1 MRLCILFILCSLGA
15 VVRGV
20 DGPVQVLMPYSIA
33 GRVVNYDNVAF
44 DAESGITLCIR
55 NTNGNVIAKG
65 QVFTPSSAVAWNFRL
80 DVPLATRAGG
90 GYVAWGDTLEIGRAS
105 CRERV

>member
-1 MRLCILFILCSLGA
+1 MRLCILFILCSLGV

-44 DAESGITLCIR
+44 DAESGITLTI
-55 NTNGNVIAKG
+55 
-65 QVFTPSSAVAWNFRL
+65 S
-80 DVPLATRAGG
+80 ATRTAM
-90 GYVAWGDTLEIGRAS
+90 
-105 CRERV
+105 

>member
-33 GRVVNYDNVAF
+33 GRVVNYDNV
-44 DAESGITLCIR
+44 
-55 NTNGNVIAKG
+55 V
-65 QVFTPSSAVAWNFRL
+65 
-80 DVPLATRAGG
+80 
-90 GYVAWGDTLEIGRAS
+90 
-105 CRERV
+105 